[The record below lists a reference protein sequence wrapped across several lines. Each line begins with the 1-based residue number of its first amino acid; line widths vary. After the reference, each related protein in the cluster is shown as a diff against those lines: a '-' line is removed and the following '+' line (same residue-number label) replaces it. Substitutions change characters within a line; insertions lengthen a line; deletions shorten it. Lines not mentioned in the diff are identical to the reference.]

1 MIKVL
6 SRIISLNFKMK
17 TNLYHIKTKLGRK
30 WVTFKKEVIDL
41 IFKSKKGE
49 LSWYL
54 IFKVALKNLLAGRSR
69 SLITIGAIAVGTAVV
84 VILLSFAYGLQSIVT
99 KRLIQPNSLRL
110 ADIQTSSTAVSLTK
124 ERLKE
129 IEKIPGVE
137 KVAAAV
143 SLAGSLSYKDLKM
156 DVIVLGADN
165 LFLDFAHTNLIGG
178 SFFSKKSEEKYQGKT
193 DLQDLITKMEEG
205 QVAGVFEGKGAVEI
219 GQEISDQ
226 KIAFRLS
233 EETYY
238 PLRAAPSMTGKILGY
253 VQGSFLKNETGVE
266 VWGGTYE
273 SVSTAGKFYQDKN
286 GDWYG
291 KWIKTKMPVFYEASA
306 GLYLPKTDE
315 NSSQIKETG
324 YLAEKDVKIL
334 SQEEIVAE
342 RQIDT
347 LLKKYA
353 TSEAVL
359 GEATA
364 EADLTALTL
373 EKDATQTAELKQIIE
388 KEKQKNQATAEAQLA
403 IVEVKKKEGKEVLL
417 STAVLNIL
425 KLKPAQVLGKTIS
438 LSYIVSGNLIPKV
451 SGRVLSKPVDYKVV
465 GVVKDDKNL
474 LVISPLS
481 DLESMGVVR
490 YSNGKVLV
498 RNEEQLAAVRQKIE
512 SLGFIT
518 LSIVDTL
525 AQVNR
530 LFRLMRFLLG
540 IFGAIAL
547 VVAILGMFNT
557 LTVSLL
563 ERTREIAV
571 MKTLGTTDR
580 DVVRLFLA
588 ESVIIGFCGGILGIF
603 LGQQIG
609 GFINF
614 ISSFFRDDKS
624 VSLFVSPSYFLA
636 MILLLSIGIG
646 IVTGIYP
653 SKRAKNISP
662 LDALRYE

>member
-1 MIKVL
+1 
-6 SRIISLNFKMK
+6 MK
-17 TNLYHIKTKLGRK
+17 KKFYHLKTKIGKTL
-30 WVTFKKEVIDL
+30 VTFKKEVIDL

-54 IFKVALKNLLAGRSR
+54 IFKIAFKNLLAGRTR
-69 SLITIGAIAVGTAVV
+69 SLITVGAIAVGTAVV
-84 VILLSFAYGLQSIVT
+84 VVLLSFAYGLQNIVT

-110 ADIQTSSTAVSLTK
+110 TDIQTSSTAVSLTQ

-143 SLAGSLSYKDLKM
+143 SLAGSLEYNDLKM
-156 DVIVLGADN
+156 DAIVLGADN
-165 LFLDFAHTNLIGG
+165 LFLDFAHTNLITGRL
-178 SFFSKKSEEKYQGKT
+178 FSKKSEAKYQGKT
-193 DLQDLITKMEEG
+193 DLEDLLAKMEEG
-205 QVAGVFEGKGAVEI
+205 EVAGIFEDKEPVAI
-219 GQEISDQ
+219 GQEINSQ

-238 PLRAAPSMTGKILGY
+238 PLRESPTMTAKILGY

-273 SVSTAGKFYQDKN
+273 SVSTVGKFYQDKN
-286 GDWYG
+286 GQWYG
-291 KWIKTKMPVFYEASA
+291 KWIKTKMPIFDEVST
-306 GLYLPKTDE
+306 GLYLPKADG
-315 NSSQIKETG
+315 NGSQIKEIG

-334 SQEEIVAE
+334 SQEELVIE
-342 RQIDT
+342 KQIEG

-353 TSEAVL
+353 SGEAVL
-359 GEATA
+359 GEATG
-364 EADLTALTL
+364 EADLTAVTL
-373 EKDATQTAELKQIIE
+373 DKNATQTAELKQIIE

-403 IVEVKKKEGKEVLL
+403 IVEVKKKEGKEVLV
-417 STAVLNIL
+417 STALLRTLKIKPEKIL
-425 KLKPAQVLGKTIS
+425 GQKIN
-438 LSYIVSGNLIPKV
+438 LSYIVSGNLMPKV
-451 SGRVLSKPVDYKVV
+451 SGRVLSKPVSYQIV

-474 LVISPLS
+474 LVIVPLA
-481 DLESMGVVR
+481 DLESMGVSR
-490 YSNGKVLV
+490 YSTAKVLV
-498 RNEEQLAAVRQKIE
+498 KDEDQLALVRQKIE
-512 SLGFIT
+512 SLGFVT

-525 AQVNR
+525 NQVNR
-530 LFRLMRFLLG
+530 LFRLLRFLLG
-540 IFGAIAL
+540 AFGAIAL

-588 ESVIIGFCGGILGIF
+588 ESVIIGFFGGILGIF

-609 GFINF
+609 GLINF

-624 VSLFVSPSYFLA
+624 VSLFVSPFYFLV

>member
-1 MIKVL
+1 
-6 SRIISLNFKMK
+6 MK
-17 TNLYHIKTKLGRK
+17 KKFYHLKTKIGKTL
-30 WVTFKKEVIDL
+30 VTFKKEVIDL

-54 IFKVALKNLLAGRSR
+54 IFKIAFKNLLAGRTR
-69 SLITIGAIAVGTAVV
+69 SLITVGAIAVGTAVV
-84 VILLSFAYGLQSIVT
+84 VVLISFAYGLQKIVT

-110 ADIQTSSTAVSLTK
+110 TDVQTSSTAVSLTQ

-137 KVAAAV
+137 KIAAAV
-143 SLAGSLSYKDLKM
+143 SLAGSLEYNDLKM
-156 DVIVLGADN
+156 DTIVLGANN
-165 LFLDFAHTNLIGG
+165 LFLDFAHTNLITGRL
-178 SFFSKKSEEKYQGKT
+178 FSKKSEAKYQGKT
-193 DLQDLITKMEEG
+193 DLEDLLAKMEEG
-205 QVAGVFEGKGAVEI
+205 EVAGIFEDKEPVAI
-219 GQEISDQ
+219 GQEINGQ

-238 PLRAAPSMTGKILGY
+238 PLRESPTMTAKILGY

-273 SVSTAGKFYQDKN
+273 SVSTVGKFYQDKN
-286 GDWYG
+286 GQWYG
-291 KWIKTKMPVFYEASA
+291 KWIKTKMPIFDEVAT
-306 GLYLPKTDE
+306 GLYLPKADG
-315 NSSQIKETG
+315 NGSQIKEIG

-334 SQEEIVAE
+334 SQEELVIE
-342 RQIDT
+342 KQIEG

-353 TSEAVL
+353 SGEAVL
-359 GEATA
+359 GEATG
-364 EADLTALTL
+364 EADLTAVTL
-373 EKDATQTAELKQIIE
+373 DKNATQTAELKQIIE

-403 IVEVKKKEGKEVLL
+403 IVEVKKKEGKEVLV
-417 STAVLNIL
+417 STSLLRTLKIKPEKIL
-425 KLKPAQVLGKTIS
+425 GQKIN
-438 LSYIVSGNLIPKV
+438 LSYIISGNLMPKV
-451 SGRVLSKPVDYKVV
+451 SGRVLSKPVSYQIV

-474 LVISPLS
+474 LVISPLA
-481 DLESMGVVR
+481 DLESMGVSR
-490 YSNGKVLV
+490 YSTAKVLV
-498 RNEEQLAAVRQKIE
+498 KNEDQLALVRQKIE
-512 SLGFIT
+512 SLGFVT

-525 AQVNR
+525 NQVNR
-530 LFRLMRFLLG
+530 LFRLLRFLLG
-540 IFGAIAL
+540 AFGAIAL

-580 DVVRLFLA
+580 DVGRLFLA
-588 ESVIIGFCGGILGIF
+588 ESVIIGFFGGILGIF

-609 GFINF
+609 GLINF

-624 VSLFVSPSYFLA
+624 VSLFVSPFYFLV

>member
-1 MIKVL
+1 
-6 SRIISLNFKMK
+6 MK
-17 TNLYHIKTKLGRK
+17 KHFYQIKTQIRKKL
-30 WVTFKKEVIDL
+30 TIFKKEVIDF

-54 IFKVALKNLLAGRSR
+54 IFKIALKNLIAGRTR
-69 SLITIGAIAVGTAVV
+69 SLITIGAIAVGTTVV
-84 VILLSFAYGLQSIVT
+84 VVLISFAYGLQSIVT

-129 IEKIPGVE
+129 IKKIPGVE
-137 KVAAAV
+137 KVAVAV
-143 SLAGSLSYKDLKM
+143 SLAGSLGYKDLKM

-165 LFLDFAHTNLIGG
+165 LFLDFAHTNLIDG
-178 SFFSKKSEEKYQGKT
+178 SFFSKKAEERYWGKT

-205 QVAGVFEGKGAVEI
+205 QVAGVFEEKEAVKI
-219 GQEISDQ
+219 GQEISGK
-226 KIAFRLS
+226 KITFRLS

-238 PLRAAPSMTGKILGY
+238 PLRAAPTTTAKILGY

-286 GDWYG
+286 GGWYG
-291 KWIKTKMPVFYEASA
+291 KWIKTKMPVFDEVSA

-315 NSSQIKETG
+315 SGNQIKEIG
-324 YLAEKDVKIL
+324 YLAQKDVKIL
-334 SQEEIVAE
+334 SEEEIQME
-342 RQIDT
+342 KQIET

-353 TSEAVL
+353 TGEASVL
-359 GEATA
+359 GEATP
-364 EADLTALTL
+364 EADLTALIL

-388 KEKQKNQATAEAQLA
+388 KERQKKLATTEAQLA
-403 IVEVKKKEGKEVLL
+403 IVEVKKKDGKEVLV
-417 STAVLNIL
+417 STALLNTL
-425 KLKPAQVLGKTIS
+425 KLRTGQILGKNIS
-438 LSYIVSGNLIPKV
+438 LSYIVSGNLMPKV
-451 SGRVLSKPVDYKVV
+451 SGRVLSKPVSYKVV

-474 LVISPLS
+474 LVISPLA

-490 YSNGKVLV
+490 YSSGKVLAK
-498 RNEEQLAAVRQKIE
+498 NEQLLLPVRQKVE
-512 SLGFIT
+512 SLGFVT

-530 LFRLMRFLLG
+530 LFRLMRFLMG
-540 IFGAIAL
+540 AFGAIAL

-588 ESVIIGFCGGILGIF
+588 ESVIIGFLGGVLGIF

-614 ISSFFRDDKS
+614 VSSFFRDDKT
-624 VSLFVSPSYFLA
+624 VSLFVSPSYFLV

>member
-1 MIKVL
+1 
-6 SRIISLNFKMK
+6 MK
-17 TNLYHIKTKLGRK
+17 KKFYHLKTKIGKTL
-30 WVTFKKEVIDL
+30 VTFKKEVIDF

-54 IFKVALKNLLAGRSR
+54 IFKIAFKNLLAGRTR
-69 SLITIGAIAVGTAVV
+69 SLITVGAIAVGTAVV
-84 VILLSFAYGLQSIVT
+84 VVLISFAYGLQKIVT

-110 ADIQTSSTAVSLTK
+110 TDVQTSSTAVSLTQ

-143 SLAGSLSYKDLKM
+143 SLAGSLEYNDLKM
-156 DVIVLGADN
+156 DAIVLGADN
-165 LFLDFAHTNLIGG
+165 LFLDFAHTNLITGRL
-178 SFFSKKSEEKYQGKT
+178 FSKKAESKYQGKT
-193 DLQDLITKMEEG
+193 DLEDLLAKMEEG
-205 QVAGVFEGKGAVEI
+205 EVAGIFEDKEPVAI
-219 GQEISDQ
+219 GQEINGQ

-238 PLRAAPSMTGKILGY
+238 PLRESPTMTAKILGY

-273 SVSTAGKFYQDKN
+273 SVSTVGKFYQDKN
-286 GDWYG
+286 GQWYG
-291 KWIKTKMPVFYEASA
+291 KWIKTKMPIFDEVAT
-306 GLYLPKTDE
+306 GLYLPKADG
-315 NSSQIKETG
+315 NGSQIKEIG

-334 SQEEIVAE
+334 SQEELVIE
-342 RQIDT
+342 KQIEG

-353 TSEAVL
+353 SGEAVL
-359 GEATA
+359 GEATG
-364 EADLTALTL
+364 EADLTAVTL
-373 EKDATQTAELKQIIE
+373 DKNANQTAELKQIIE

-403 IVEVKKKEGKEVLL
+403 IVEVKKKEGKEVLV
-417 STAVLNIL
+417 STALLRTLKIKPEKIL
-425 KLKPAQVLGKTIS
+425 GQKIN
-438 LSYIVSGNLIPKV
+438 LSYIVSGNLMSKV
-451 SGRVLSKPVDYKVV
+451 FGRVLSKPVSYQIV

-474 LVISPLS
+474 LVISPLA
-481 DLESMGVVR
+481 DLESMGVSR
-490 YSNGKVLV
+490 YSNAKVLV
-498 RNEEQLAAVRQKIE
+498 KDEDQLALVRQKIE
-512 SLGFIT
+512 SLGFVT

-525 AQVNR
+525 NQVNR
-530 LFRLMRFLLG
+530 LFRLLRFLLG
-540 IFGAIAL
+540 AFGAIAL

-588 ESVIIGFCGGILGIF
+588 ESVIIGFFGGILGIF

-609 GFINF
+609 GLINF

-624 VSLFVSPSYFLA
+624 VSLFVSPFYFLV